1 MYTYFR
7 EDTPDSLGM
16 QCKEWSIACFM
27 KCSYGC
33 CMHCTVHL
41 WCAGVLNGGT
51 GLRGRERKGEGKGGL
66 EKWKGEGEELNLSLF
81 SLA

>member
-1 MYTYFR
+1 
-7 EDTPDSLGM
+7 
-16 QCKEWSIACFM
+16 
-27 KCSYGC
+27 
-33 CMHCTVHL
+33 MHCTVHL